1 MRKRKQTN
9 NILFITSILI
19 LLITAGC
26 SSQDLFEINKEGT
39 FSSSQCSAHNP
50 NYEVIM
56 FESKYCSHCQETLPV
71 FKEAALARGITPVI
85 LDLAEAEQRT
95 RMQEEYNIIVQY
107 TPTFLFGCDYVTGAK
122 TLEEYNQLFDTYEE
136 YRDVYT

>member
-1 MRKRKQTN
+1 MKQ
-9 NILFITSILI
+9 NIWILI
-19 LLITAGC
+19 VLLLTLTSCA
-26 SSQDLFEINKEGT
+26 SQDIFEINKDGT
-39 FSSSQCSAHNP
+39 FSESQCKIHNP
-50 NYEVIM
+50 EYEVIM

-122 TLEEYNQLFDTYEE
+122 TQEEYNQLLDTYEE